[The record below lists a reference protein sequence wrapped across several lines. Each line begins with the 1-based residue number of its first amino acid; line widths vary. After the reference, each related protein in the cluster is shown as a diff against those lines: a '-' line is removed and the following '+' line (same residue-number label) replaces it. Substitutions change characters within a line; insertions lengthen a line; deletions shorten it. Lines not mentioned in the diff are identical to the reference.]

1 MKKWI
6 GAAALAAFLFAL
18 GIVGSVEQ
26 GAAVSRMWWTVP
38 ALAILA
44 ICARQ
49 AEKKYF

>member
-26 GAAVSRMWWTVP
+26 GAALSRLWWTVP
-38 ALAILA
+38 ALAVLSF
-44 ICARQ
+44 CAWR
-49 AEKKYF
+49 AEKIF